1 MSFGF
6 AIGDKIAVSKLSWNL
21 YKKCYVVARGAPQE
35 FQLLVGEVSGLS
47 NSLKVLQEELADPK
61 SALIRA
67 GEDRVRMVNE
77 MMSRVHTTLKDLE
90 KVAKKYE
97 ALGTGSKSKS
107 MWMKIKWSVDFSSI
121 DSLRSKLIYH
131 NTVMNLLLTS
141 VGNSSL
147 QRIESSTIAIETDVK
162 DIRNYLQ
169 PSLKSQTVE
178 ATAAPSLSAV
188 DDEIAK
194 LSLASAMMKHAE
206 IIQPWNTIGLD
217 QWIQSGRWWLLRSQM
232 KLNEYAIPKSAG
244 AVSVTAYTH
253 LVKASWIL
261 VDIISCHPQIS
272 FLGHGTRYEIPLLS
286 AVSHAFGCP
295 SSHGILI
302 LT

>member
-121 DSLRSKLIYH
+121 DSLRSKVLPPA
-131 NTVMNLLLTS
+131 LLMLRCDKVRLTF
-141 VGNSSL
+141 
-147 QRIESSTIAIETDVK
+147 E
-162 DIRNYLQ
+162 
-169 PSLKSQTVE
+169 
-178 ATAAPSLSAV
+178 
-188 DDEIAK
+188 
-194 LSLASAMMKHAE
+194 
-206 IIQPWNTIGLD
+206 
-217 QWIQSGRWWLLRSQM
+217 
-232 KLNEYAIPKSAG
+232 
-244 AVSVTAYTH
+244 
-253 LVKASWIL
+253 
-261 VDIISCHPQIS
+261 VDIPQHRDESTFDICWQV
-272 FLGHGTRYEIPLLS
+272 R
-286 AVSHAFGCP
+286 
-295 SSHGILI
+295 SSQLESIFFYLYR
-302 LT
+302 LM